1 MKMNQLKSFFPLL
14 GIFMIIAL
22 PSSRSAAIDW
32 NSVGQWALDWLRS
45 LGTFLILGLLAI
57 WIIPKPLNRWSE
69 SLRRAPFKSFGV
81 GILVVIVGYA
91 GVLLAFA
98 LVLAFGIFLITITLS
113 DLGRAVLALGIP
125 ALGLILSALN
135 FIIAFVSKL
144 VVVYFLGKILLER
157 PSPNALKNNFWP
169 LLLGLTIYLLVRAIP
184 WLGWAVGVV
193 VTLVGLGAIW
203 LGLSR
208 SKEAVEMKATPA
220 PEAAVENAQAEEV
233 IAEEQAPET
242 PQPDD
247 VKDTLAQEIDDPGGQ
262 PSGSSDNPEIDSQAG
277 D

>member
-1 MKMNQLKSFFPLL
+1 
-14 GIFMIIAL
+14 
-22 PSSRSAAIDW
+22 
-32 NSVGQWALDWLRS
+32 
-45 LGTFLILGLLAI
+45 
-57 WIIPKPLNRWSE
+57 
-69 SLRRAPFKSFGV
+69 
-81 GILVVIVGYA
+81 
-91 GVLLAFA
+91 
-98 LVLAFGIFLITITLS
+98 
-113 DLGRAVLALGIP
+113 
-125 ALGLILSALN
+125 
-135 FIIAFVSKL
+135 
-144 VVVYFLGKILLER
+144 
-157 PSPNALKNNFWP
+157 
-169 LLLGLTIYLLVRAIP
+169 LGLTIYLLVRAIP

-247 VKDTLAQEIDDPGGQ
+247 VKDTLAQEIDDPGEQ